1 MELKLA
7 ESRAIVLVREDTMQ
21 INGVG
26 GAGAA
31 WSVGANRPPAAPE
44 PAAKAQSVMSPKDEV
59 EISSLGQ
66 MLDDAS
72 RTGAMREQR
81 LAQIKSAI
89 EAGTY
94 ETPEKLEAAVS
105 RLLDGVNLD
114 ELR

>member
-1 MELKLA
+1 MVGRVDRLF
-7 ESRAIVLVREDTMQ
+7 IREEIMQ

-31 WSVGANRPPAAPE
+31 WSVGANRPVASPQATPAAE
-44 PAAKAQSVMSPKDEV
+44 GVMSPRDEV

-66 MLDDAS
+66 MLDEAS
-72 RTGAMREQR
+72 RTGSLREQR

-89 EAGTY
+89 EAGVY

-105 RLLDGVNLD
+105 RMIERLDLN

>member
-1 MELKLA
+1 
-7 ESRAIVLVREDTMQ
+7 MQ

-31 WSVGANRPPAAPE
+31 WSVGANRPAATPE
-44 PAAKAQSVMSPKDEV
+44 SAPKADGVMSPRDEV

-66 MLDDAS
+66 MLDEAS
-72 RTGAMREQR
+72 RTGSLREQR

-94 ETPEKLEAAVS
+94 ESPEKLEAAVS
-105 RLLDGVNLD
+105 RMIERMNLD